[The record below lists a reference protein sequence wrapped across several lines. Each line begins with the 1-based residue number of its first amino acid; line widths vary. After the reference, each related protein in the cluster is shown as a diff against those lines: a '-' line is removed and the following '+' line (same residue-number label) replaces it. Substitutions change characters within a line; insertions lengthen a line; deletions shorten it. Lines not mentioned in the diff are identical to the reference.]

1 MIVFRKVIKV
11 LEAKMEKD
19 NEEKKGPNK
28 KKEHPEKK
36 LETTA
41 ATLAKA
47 KEEVGL
53 LLQEIRPTT
62 IAGFKEKFKNTK
74 EAAFLSLLTFEL
86 DKNPLG

>member
-1 MIVFRKVIKV
+1 MEVEIQEMRK
-11 LEAKMEKD
+11 KME
-19 NEEKKGPNK
+19 EKIQLKISYVKQKLQPT
-28 KKEHPEKK
+28 KEQ

-62 IAGFKEKFKNTK
+62 IAGFQRKLENT
-74 EAAFLSLLTFEL
+74 E
-86 DKNPLG
+86 